1 MDTITVK
8 GDIEL
13 LEVVNSSDLKKFIMF
28 PFSLYKNDANWIPP
42 LISERK
48 AFFDRQ
54 NNPFYRGARVRLFMA
69 RRKREYVG
77 RIATCVNY
85 RHNEFHQEKTGFF
98 GFFDVIDDYSVAE
111 VLFKVAMIMLK
122 AEGMEQMMG
131 PANFSTNHEVGMLI
145 EGYDLP
151 PAVMMTYNK
160 PYYNDFVEQFGL
172 KKAKDLVAFQIKRD
186 AVFDPRMIR
195 VGEAIKKQKG
205 LVIRNLKIRDFRG
218 EVERINAIYNEAW
231 SRNWGF
237 VPLSP
242 EEFRYIARDMKQIV
256 DPDLVFIAEMED
268 KPIGFCLSL
277 PNINQALKYANG
289 RLFPTGLLK
298 ILWHTKIK
306 NKIDSV
312 RIITMG
318 IVPEYQ
324 KRGIDALFYLETYRI
339 GMDKGYQWGEM
350 SWILEDN
357 YPMVRAAEYMGA
369 KLYKRY
375 RVYKMRV

>member
-1 MDTITVK
+1 MDTITTK

-13 LEVVNSSDLKKFIMF
+13 LEVISAADLKKFIMF
-28 PFSLYKNDANWIPP
+28 PFSLYKNDPNWIPP

-54 NNPFYRGARVRLFMA
+54 NNPFYRGARTRLFMA
-69 RRKREYVG
+69 RRKGEYVG

-111 VLFKVAMIMLK
+111 VLFKVAMITLK
-122 AEGMEQMMG
+122 AEGMERMMG

-145 EGYDLP
+145 EGYDSP
-151 PAVMMTYNK
+151 PVVMMTYNK
-160 PYYNDFVEQFGL
+160 PYYNDFAEQFGL
-172 KKAKDLVAFQIKRD
+172 KKTKDLVAFKITND
-186 AVFDPRMIR
+186 AVFDPRMAR
-195 VGEAIKKQKG
+195 VGETIKKQKG
-205 LVIRNLKIRDFRG
+205 LVIRNLKMRNFRG
-218 EVERINAIYNEAW
+218 EVERINAVYNEAW

-242 EEFRYIARDMKQIV
+242 EEFRFVARDMKQIV
-256 DPDLVFIAEMED
+256 DPDLVFIAEMD
-268 KPIGFCLSL
+268 GKPIGFCLSL
-277 PNINQALKYANG
+277 PNINQALKYVNG

-298 ILWHTKIK
+298 LLWHTKIK
-306 NKIDSV
+306 NKVDSL

-318 IVPEYQ
+318 IIPEYQ
-324 KRGIDALFYLETYRI
+324 KRGIDTLFYLETFRV
-339 GMDKGYQWGEM
+339 GVDKGYRWGEL

-369 KLYKRY
+369 KVYKRY